1 MLFCP
6 NWFLL
11 HSDDATLSPELPSHP
26 HDEHER
32 ILRVTETRENLTR
45 DGMEENI
52 YSLDTSEG
60 NLVGM
65 TSIGILLQ

>member
-1 MLFCP
+1 M
-6 NWFLL
+6 
-11 HSDDATLSPELPSHP
+11 
-26 HDEHER
+26 
-32 ILRVTETRENLTR
+32 TETRENLTR